1 MSSFT
6 SQSINPTPPKPTL
19 PLLTGAVDYPIY
31 LKELKIL
38 LRTNF
43 GVIGQSILN
52 KIPVDLVLPGPA
64 PHYDDPRIN
73 PRSKQPIYG
82 SRMYTQVEPTEEENN
97 DPLFDDSDLDLT
109 PSSKDLLAKNTEA
122 YLDRVAI
129 SNKKL
134 EKYREIDDSLLNLL
148 YSTQTAAVKE
158 ILNSNTLTA
167 AFIALPPYTINRSE
181 KYLEIL
187 SNQFSKGN
195 SRANINEITKFLSLT
210 QDLDETEAAWTNR
223 AYEHYNRVE
232 PILSPATSV
241 EILLKMLLCMVIIKG
256 TSRRK
261 HSNMRAIEI
270 HVQKYPDLLDSLQHL
285 EELRTGIL
293 AGVDSD
299 LNNTDDPISSQSS
312 AFKAALE
319 PPVALAATTI
329 IPPPQPKQPKQP
341 RTPKD
346 PLKGTQKAGRTD
358 HCTYCL
364 TNFSKYFYHKT
375 QDCTLKKRGIT
386 AATPHSANMATTA
399 ALPSEEQVKA
409 YFASLGLVLST
420 SSDAGDE
427 EA

>member
-1 MSSFT
+1 MSSFA

-43 GVIGQSILN
+43 GAIGQSILN

-64 PHYDDPRIN
+64 PHYDD
-73 PRSKQPIYG
+73 
-82 SRMYTQVEPTEEENN
+82 
-97 DPLFDDSDLDLT
+97 
-109 PSSKDLLAKNTEA
+109 
-122 YLDRVAI
+122 RVAF

-167 AFIALPPYTINRSE
+167 AFIALPPSTINRSE
-181 KYLEIL
+181 KYLDIL

-285 EELRTGIL
+285 EKLRTGIL

-319 PPVALAATTI
+319 SPVALAAATH
-329 IPPPQPKQPKQP
+329 PPPPPQPKQP

-386 AATPHSANMATTA
+386 ATTPHSANLATTA

>member
-1 MSSFT
+1 
-6 SQSINPTPPKPTL
+6 
-19 PLLTGAVDYPIY
+19 
-31 LKELKIL
+31 
-38 LRTNF
+38 
-43 GVIGQSILN
+43 
-52 KIPVDLVLPGPA
+52 
-64 PHYDDPRIN
+64 
-73 PRSKQPIYG
+73 
-82 SRMYTQVEPTEEENN
+82 
-97 DPLFDDSDLDLT
+97 
-109 PSSKDLLAKNTEA
+109 
-122 YLDRVAI
+122 
-129 SNKKL
+129 
-134 EKYREIDDSLLNLL
+134 
-148 YSTQTAAVKE
+148 
-158 ILNSNTLTA
+158 
-167 AFIALPPYTINRSE
+167 
-181 KYLEIL
+181 
-187 SNQFSKGN
+187 
-195 SRANINEITKFLSLT
+195 
-210 QDLDETEAAWTNR
+210 
-223 AYEHYNRVE
+223 
-232 PILSPATSV
+232 
-241 EILLKMLLCMVIIKG
+241 MVIIKG

-319 PPVALAATTI
+319 SPVVALAAATT
-329 IPPPQPKQPKQP
+329 PPPPSQPKQP

-346 PLKGTQKAGRTD
+346 PLRGTQKAGRTD

-364 TNFSKYFYHKT
+364 TNFSKYFYHKA

-427 EA
+427 EV

>member
-1 MSSFT
+1 MSSFA

-43 GVIGQSILN
+43 GAIGQSILN

-64 PHYDDPRIN
+64 PQYDDPPIN
-73 PRSKQPIYG
+73 PRSNQPIYG

-109 PSSKDLLAKNTEA
+109 QPSKDLLAKHTEA
-122 YLDRVAI
+122 YLDRVAF
-129 SNKKL
+129 SNKKI

-232 PILSPATSV
+232 SILSPATSV

-256 TSRRK
+256 TSRHK
-261 HSNMRAIEI
+261 HSNMRAIIEI

-299 LNNTDDPISSQSS
+299 LNSTDDPISSQSS
-312 AFKAALE
+312 AFKADLE
-319 PPVALAATTI
+319 SPVALAAATTS
-329 IPPPQPKQPKQP
+329 PPPQLKRPYHSSFDLVRKKTPGREGDQQPP
-341 RTPKD
+341 VR
-346 PLKGTQKAGRTD
+346 
-358 HCTYCL
+358 
-364 TNFSKYFYHKT
+364 
-375 QDCTLKKRGIT
+375 
-386 AATPHSANMATTA
+386 
-399 ALPSEEQVKA
+399 
-409 YFASLGLVLST
+409 
-420 SSDAGDE
+420 
-427 EA
+427 